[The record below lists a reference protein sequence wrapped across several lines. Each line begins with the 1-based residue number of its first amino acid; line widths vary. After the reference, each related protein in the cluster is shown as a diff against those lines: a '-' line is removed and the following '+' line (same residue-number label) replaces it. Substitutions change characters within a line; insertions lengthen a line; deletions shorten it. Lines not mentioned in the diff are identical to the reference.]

1 MTQMKIVDLTQG
13 SPEWLEHRDKF
24 KNASEAPVIMGASP
38 YKSRDALLREKKTGD
53 RPEHSAHTEALF
65 QRGHDAEAAARPIVE
80 QQIGEELYPVVATR
94 GELGAS
100 FDGITLMED
109 VVWECKLWNE
119 GKAADVRA
127 GKAPEQDYWQLVH
140 QFYVSGAQK
149 IIYTVTDGTADKLE
163 SLHIDRT
170 EEVEQDIK
178 RLLAAWNQFDKDLK
192 VYEPQEVKAE
202 VVGRAPEDLPS
213 LRVEITGMV
222 KASNLEQ
229 FKAHADSVIK
239 SISRDLVSDQDFAD
253 AEKTVRW
260 LADVEKRIDAAKEHA
275 LSQTASIDDLFRAL
289 DGIKEDYRATRL
301 ELDKLVKAEK
311 TNRREEIRRQAQNA
325 FEEGMKTY
333 NDRLGGSI
341 TMPPMDCDIA
351 GKMKGRR
358 TIATLEEAA
367 GTEVARALSE
377 AVVIFEGIQENL
389 EVLTAYNEKYAF
401 LLTDKQDLVQKPK
414 ADMVTLVEARIA
426 QHESAMKAEAE
437 RLAEQERERIRA
449 EEEAKVREAARKEEA
464 ERLAK
469 QEAERLKAEEEAR
482 ARETEKACVSDQQS
496 DGDKPNPAKAQREQK
511 VAHDAGSPARPTAA
525 DIVAAIALH
534 SGVSDDTALAWIKE
548 TSF

>member
-13 SPEWLEHRDKF
+13 SPEWLEHRDKL

-53 RPEHSAHTEALF
+53 RPKHSAYTESLF
-65 QRGHDAEAAARPIVE
+65 QRGHAAEAVARPIVE
-80 QQIGEELYPVVATR
+80 KQIGEELYPVVATR
-94 GELGAS
+94 GDLGAS

-119 GKAADVRA
+119 DKVADIKA
-127 GKAPEQDYWQLVH
+127 GKPPERDYWQLVH

-163 SLHIDRT
+163 SLHIERT
-170 EEVEQDIK
+170 EEIEQDIK
-178 RLLAAWNQFDKDLK
+178 RLLAAWKQFDKDLEA
-192 VYEPQEVKAE
+192 YEPQEVKAE
-202 VVGRAPEDLPS
+202 VVGRAPEDLPA

-229 FKAHADSVIK
+229 FKAHADSVIQN
-239 SISRDLVSDQDFAD
+239 INRDLVSDQDFAD

-275 LSQTASIDDLFRAL
+275 LSQTASIDELFRTL

-333 NDRLGGSI
+333 NDKLGGSI
-341 TMPPMDCDIA
+341 TMPPVDCDIA

-367 GTEVARALSE
+367 DTEVARALTE
-377 AVVIFEGIQENL
+377 AAVIFEGIQENL
-389 EVLTAYNEKYAF
+389 EALSAYNEKYAF

-426 QHESAMKAEAE
+426 QHEAAMKAEAE

-449 EEEAKVREAARKEEA
+449 EEEAKAREAARKKEA

-469 QEAERLKAEEEAR
+469 QEGERLKAEEEAR
-482 ARETEKACVSDQQS
+482 ARETEKACISDQQS
-496 DGDKPNPAKAQREQK
+496 DGDKPKPAKAQREQK
-511 VAHDAGSPARPTAA
+511 VAHDADSPAKPAAA

-534 SGVSDDTALAWIKE
+534 FGVSDATALAWIKE

>member
-1 MTQMKIVDLTQG
+1 MTQMKIVDLVQG

-24 KNASEAPVIMGASP
+24 KNASEAPVIMGVSP
-38 YKSRDALLREKKTGD
+38 YKTRDALLREKKTGD

-94 GELGAS
+94 GGLGAS
-100 FDGITLMED
+100 FDGITLLED

-119 GKAADVRA
+119 GKATDVRA

-149 IIYTVTDGTADKLE
+149 LIYTVTDGTADKLE
-163 SLHIDRT
+163 SLHIERT
-170 EEVEQDIK
+170 EEIEQDIK
-178 RLLAAWNQFDKDLK
+178 RLLAAWKQFDKDLEA
-192 VYEPQEVKAE
+192 YEPQEVKAE
-202 VVGRAPEDLPS
+202 VVGRAPEDLPA

-229 FKAHADSVIK
+229 FKAHADSVIQN
-239 SISRDLVSDQDFAD
+239 INRDLVSDQDFAD

-260 LADVEKRIDAAKEHA
+260 LADVENRIDAAKEHA
-275 LSQTASIDDLFRAL
+275 LSQTASIDELFRTL

-325 FEEGMKTY
+325 FEEGMKAY
-333 NDRLGGSI
+333 NDKLGGSI
-341 TMPPMDCDIA
+341 TMPPVDCDIA

-367 GTEVARALSE
+367 STEVARALSE
-377 AVVIFEGIQENL
+377 AAVIFEGTQENL
-389 EVLTAYNEKYAF
+389 EVLSAYNEKYAF

-426 QHESAMKAEAE
+426 QHEAAMKEEAK

-449 EEEAKVREAARKEEA
+449 EEEAKARETARKEEA
-464 ERLAK
+464 EKIAEQNGAQK
-469 QEAERLKAEEEAR
+469 TEQKNKSCESVQQEARPDKDADKPSADAIVAVLAQAFSVDSDTAR
-482 ARETEKACVSDQQS
+482 KWILETE
-496 DGDKPNPAKAQREQK
+496 
-511 VAHDAGSPARPTAA
+511 
-525 DIVAAIALH
+525 
-534 SGVSDDTALAWIKE
+534 
-548 TSF
+548 F